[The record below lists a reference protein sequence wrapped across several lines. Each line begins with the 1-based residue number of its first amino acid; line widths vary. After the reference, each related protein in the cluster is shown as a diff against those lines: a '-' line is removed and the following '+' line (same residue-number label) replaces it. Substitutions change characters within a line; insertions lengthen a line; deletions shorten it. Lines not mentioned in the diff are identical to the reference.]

1 MVFKLKQILQY
12 PWLSSSR
19 LLGFL
24 LLVLQTSFVQTGI
37 LDIMTQA
44 AKQHPGKSA
53 VCVLK
58 KGEESLLTRAW
69 LTEAVNKS
77 IDVQYLI
84 WRTDNIGTLASE
96 RLLSAAERGAR
107 IRVIVDD
114 LLIDAGQ
121 IDV

>member
-1 MVFKLKQILQY
+1 MQA
-12 PWLSSSR
+12 
-19 LLGFL
+19 
-24 LLVLQTSFVQTGI
+24 GI

-44 AKQHPGKSA
+44 ANQHPGKSA
-53 VCVLK
+53 VCVLE

-77 IDVQYLI
+77 IDVQYF
-84 WRTDNIGTLASE
+84 DNIGTLASE

-114 LLIDAGQ
+114 LLIDAEQ
-121 IDV
+121 TDV